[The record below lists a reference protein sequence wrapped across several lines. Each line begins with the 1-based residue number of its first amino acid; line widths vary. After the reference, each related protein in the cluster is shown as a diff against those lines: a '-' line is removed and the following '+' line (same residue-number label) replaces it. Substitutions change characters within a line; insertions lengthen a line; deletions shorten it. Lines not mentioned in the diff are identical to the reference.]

1 MIESLLYP
9 TKKLTEPPQLL
20 IDVAA
25 LFNGK
30 NGSLTIPVVGYT
42 SSSGTE
48 IKYRLIDVSSDGSNT
63 FRIGFINKLKM
74 GNGDSVMRIAL
85 PFQSISA
92 EVDEIRCHG
101 WDTANADLLS
111 TPSKTEVR
119 KSSNQIYPRVYT
131 NRFYSNGHSSL
142 FKMKSDKFEGDGSGK
157 QFSSKGLYAG
167 LEYTISNNNSAAG
180 NEFTE
185 MYNNYASVD
194 KTMALEVIV
203 KIKVYSGTYSDG
215 FLTGIA

>member
-9 TKKLTEPPQLL
+9 KKLTEPPQLL
-20 IDVAA
+20 VDVAA

-30 NGSLTIPVVGYT
+30 NGNFTIPVVGYT

-63 FRIGFINKLKM
+63 FRIGFINKLRR
-74 GNGDSVMRIAL
+74 GNGDSIMRIAM

-92 EVDEIRCHG
+92 QVDEIRCHG
-101 WDTANADLLS
+101 WDTTNANLLS

-119 KSSNQIYPRVYT
+119 KSSNQIHPMVYT

-167 LEYTISNNNSAAG
+167 IEYTISNNIVAAG

-185 MYNNYASVD
+185 MFNSYYD

-203 KIKVYSGTYSDG
+203 MVKVYSGNYSDG
-215 FLTGIA
+215 FLVGIV

>member
-1 MIESLLYP
+1 MIENLVYP
-9 TKKLTEPPQLL
+9 KKLTMPPKLL

-30 NGSLTIPVVGYT
+30 NGSITIPVVGYT

-48 IKYRLIDVSSDGSNT
+48 IKFRLIDVSSDGSNT
-63 FRIGFINKLKM
+63 FRIGFINKLKS
-74 GNGDSVMRIAL
+74 GNGDSIMRIAM

-101 WDTANADLLS
+101 WDTTNADLLS

-142 FKMKSDKFEGDGSGK
+142 FKMKSDKFEGDGSGN

-167 LEYTISNNNSAAG
+167 LEYTISNNISAAG

-185 MYNNYASVD
+185 MFNSYAD

-203 KIKVYSGTYSDG
+203 MVKVYSGTYSDG
-215 FLTGIA
+215 FLTGMV